1 MESGPQSPP
10 RPGARRPARSRERP
24 DAAAAFE
31 IAARFLATRPR
42 SGWELQ
48 QRLRRAGAED
58 HVIAETT
65 DRLRALGYL
74 DDDAFARWWTEQR
87 DRHAPRGQ
95 RMLEAEL
102 RQHGVQGEALER
114 FREGNTRHE
123 RPPTDD
129 MLPRTEA
136 ERARKAVDRHLRGR
150 PMPDDPK
157 AIARLGAFLM
167 RRGFDA
173 ATVRGALRERANL
186 PLEEIDE

>member
-1 MESGPQSPP
+1 MESDPQHQP
-10 RPGARRPARSRERP
+10 RPAARRPVRSRERP
-24 DAAAAFE
+24 DVAAAFE

-48 QRLRRAGAED
+48 QRLRRAGADE
-58 HVIAETT
+58 HVIAQTT
-65 DRLRALGYL
+65 DRLRTIGYL

-87 DRHAPRGQ
+87 DRHAPRGK

-102 RQHGVQGEALER
+102 RQHGVRGEALER
-114 FREGNTRHE
+114 FREADTRHE

-157 AIARLGAFLM
+157 GIARLGAFLM